1 MHTVNENLIMKV
13 GAGGITS
20 RSYIADDLTLPD
32 AFACF
37 VKVSTELLS
46 LCDPTEDGYVEF
58 SEIVRALRLKAIG
71 GKDQAEYMK
80 KMSKLSLQVTS
91 RTHSHAYALLP
102 CSLLPTPR

>member
-1 MHTVNENLIMKV
+1 ML
-13 GAGGITS
+13 A
-20 RSYIADDLTLPD
+20 AD

-37 VKVSTELLS
+37 AKVSTELLS

-80 KMSKLSLQVTS
+80 KMSKISLQVTTT
-91 RTHSHAYALLP
+91 RTAMRMLCCLARSAADAFLLAVLCFAGDQEGRLAYRAE
-102 CSLLPTPR
+102 